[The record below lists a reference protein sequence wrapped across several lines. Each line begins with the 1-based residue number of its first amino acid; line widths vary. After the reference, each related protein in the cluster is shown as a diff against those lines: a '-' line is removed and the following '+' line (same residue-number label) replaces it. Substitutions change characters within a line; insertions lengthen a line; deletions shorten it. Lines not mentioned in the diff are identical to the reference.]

1 MSDTPAPKLVLI
13 GYRATGKTTVAR
25 LLAEKLG
32 WQWVDT
38 DQLVQQRSGKTIAEL
53 FQQQGES
60 GFRRLEH
67 QALQQVLERPE
78 PLVVAAGGGIVTEEE
93 NRQLLRRQADW
104 VVWLQAPVE
113 VIAARLQADP
123 ASAQTRPS
131 LTGRSITEEVEH
143 VLGQRRVWYASCSQL
158 AIDTGQQEPDEVAAE
173 ILRRLELL
181 PPKQGNGQ

>member
-1 MSDTPAPKLVLI
+1 MSDAPAPKLVLI

-38 DQLVQQRSGKTIAEL
+38 DQLVQQNTGKTIAEL
-53 FQQQGES
+53 FQQRGES
-60 GFRRLEH
+60 GFRHLEH
-67 QALQQVLERPE
+67 QALQQALERPE
-78 PLVVAAGGGIVTEEE
+78 PLVVAAGGGVVTQEE
-93 NRQLLRRQADW
+93 NRRLLRRRADW

-143 VLGQRRVWYASCSQL
+143 VLAGRRVWYASCSQL
-158 AIDTGQQEPDEVAAE
+158 AIDTGRHEPDEVAVE

-181 PPKQGNGQ
+181 PPREGNGR